1 MAEKITINIKE
12 QQGRLDAILA
22 KEDIPYSRTILA
34 DWIQDGTVLVNQK
47 KVKRSYKVVSGDTVT
62 LTPPEV
68 QNTAIVAED
77 IPLSIVYE
85 DNDLIVVNKPQGM
98 VVHPAAGHTS
108 GTLVNALLYHA
119 PLSTINGEFRPGIVH
134 RIDRDT
140 SGLLMVAK
148 NDEAHQALSAQLKD
162 HKNQRIYY
170 ALVRGEFTE
179 ESGTINAPIARHK
192 VDRKK
197 QAVQSGGRE
206 AITHFEVLKR
216 YVGYTLLKVQL
227 ETGRTHQ
234 IRVHM
239 TYIGH
244 PVVGD
249 PVYGSAQKLPG
260 VNLEGQLLHAKTLS
274 LIQPKT
280 HEELTFNSPLPA
292 YFEAALDTLTP
303 II

>member
-22 KEDIPYSRTILA
+22 KEDIPYSRTVLA
-34 DWIQDGTVLVNQK
+34 DWIQDGVILVNQK

-260 VNLEGQLLHAKTLS
+260 VNLEGQLLHAKTIS

>member
-22 KEDIPYSRTILA
+22 KEDIPYSRTVLA
-34 DWIQDGTVLVNQK
+34 DWIQDGAVLVNQK